1 MAAIGSMIA
10 DKYEILKLIGK
21 GGMSEVYL
29 AMDQNLNKQWAV
41 KEIKKR
47 AWDKNNQ
54 VVIQSAIAEANMM
67 KRLDHPCL
75 PRIVDII
82 DREEVIYIVM
92 DYVEGETLK
101 RVVDREGAQK
111 QEHVLQW
118 ALSLCD
124 VLMYLHSQNPPIIYR
139 DMKPA
144 NIMLQPN
151 GNIKLI
157 DFGIAREYKE
167 KNIEDTVSLGTKGYA
182 APEQFG
188 GRGQTD
194 IRTDIYCLGV
204 TLYHLVTG
212 KNPAEPPYEIYP
224 IRHWD
229 GRLSAGLEK
238 IIQKCTQANPDE
250 RYQSDEELKYALL
263 HYEEEDD
270 EFRKSLKKKLNCFLL
285 QIGMVVFFFL
295 MGLLCIFLKNNTK
308 DRLYERLLEQAKRS
322 TDYEQ
327 QRQFYE
333 EAIEVRPEL
342 TGGYQGLV
350 NLYKEDLSFTIDEES
365 DLMVL
370 MNQYSA
376 EIHQA
381 ADYGR
386 LAYEIGKLY
395 WYYYAYGTGEGWD
408 NDITRMKSAVS
419 WFEDACLYGSP
430 EDDFYQ
436 TAYAYREIGV
446 FNRDITLLV
455 EEAEDRNIYGSYFEN
470 LYNLMKEEITESEL
484 VELEICRL
492 VLFSIE
498 NYAYKFQREGIQ
510 KGQVDMILSQVT
522 ERLEGIHAVTEKT
535 EDLKREL
542 EERMT
547 SVENAVENAYEL

>member
-1 MAAIGSMIA
+1 
-10 DKYEILKLIGK
+10 
-21 GGMSEVYL
+21 
-29 AMDQNLNKQWAV
+29 
-41 KEIKKR
+41 
-47 AWDKNNQ
+47 
-54 VVIQSAIAEANMM
+54 
-67 KRLDHPCL
+67 
-75 PRIVDII
+75 
-82 DREEVIYIVM
+82 M

-342 TGGYQGLV
+342 TEGYQGLV